1 MTCTLTG
8 AKHAA
13 ARFHAAPRRIISHGL
28 IRKQTFVPRLQVPI
42 HMGEI
47 TQNAKQL
54 LGDFRRSGGGK
65 SLPFH
70 GGDTGFDSPKGRHLG
85 SS

>member
-8 AKHAA
+8 GKHAA

-28 IRKQTFVPRLQVPI
+28 IRKQTLSPVYKFQST
-42 HMGEI
+42 MGEI

-54 LGDFRRSGGGK
+54 L
-65 SLPFH
+65 
-70 GGDTGFDSPKGRHLG
+70 
-85 SS
+85 